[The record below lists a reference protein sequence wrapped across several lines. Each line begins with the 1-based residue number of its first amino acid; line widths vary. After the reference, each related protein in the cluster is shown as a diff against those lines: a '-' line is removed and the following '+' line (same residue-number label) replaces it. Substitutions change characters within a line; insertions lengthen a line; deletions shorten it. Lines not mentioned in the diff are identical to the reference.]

1 MKRRRN
7 FRTTGR
13 TSSQWDCLIAAN
25 RSPICSTEDSGISWF
40 PLSYV
45 HSKTSSIY
53 LNKSIFSLL
62 LRLKC
67 CLQNTL
73 QLYLGQEFVL
83 RLLLHPNSARLI
95 MMNASM
101 TGIVTNHP
109 KNAVQTVAIKS
120 ALLLLWQQYN
130 SKVCKVHLLDL
141 KRSEHQ

>member
-1 MKRRRN
+1 MGLFDCCELFTHIFHR
-7 FRTTGR
+7 
-13 TSSQWDCLIAAN
+13 SQWDFMV
-25 RSPICSTEDSGISWF
+25 P
-40 PLSYV
+40 SYV

-83 RLLLHPNSARLI
+83 RLLLHPNFARLI

-101 TGIVTNHP
+101 TGIATNHP

-141 KRSEHQ
+141 KRPEHQ